1 MPRVRH
7 RLLSLV
13 LAIAG
18 AFSAL
23 LGTTAAPASAATF
36 SDTAGSAFAA
46 EIEWLVSEGIASGCG
61 GGKFCPKRSVTRGEM
76 AAFLVR
82 MFGYTAVP
90 AQDPFDDDDGTL
102 HELSINRLTAAGIA
116 SGCGP
121 GRFCPTHPVS
131 RGQMASFLVRALG
144 LHFGAGS
151 DHFADDDGST
161 YETSLDRVAFANI
174 NRGCGAELA
183 CPNGSV
189 TREQMAAFLHRSVF
203 ADPIGPAGFADV
215 VSHPTP
221 LTVRLTGPARFRGVS
236 FSADGAV
243 ATRVASL
250 GAIQP
255 TSVPADSTALV
266 NGVRYAHLVAG
277 PMSGAWVK
285 VDSSLTLARG
295 RAPAPPACAH
305 LDVLTSRRA
314 LGQHAITLL
323 DTTYMLPSSYAP
335 NDLVS
340 TSSAGLNGGHSVRSI
355 IKADLTAMAAA
366 ARAAGAPLQ
375 VVSAYRTYAQQ
386 AATFQHWVEVGGYAQ
401 ALRTSAR
408 AGHSEHQLGTTLDFT
423 SVGGR
428 PPWEYADWG
437 TTAAGKWMA
446 ANAWKYGFVMTYPR
460 GEFASS
466 CYDYES
472 WHFRWVGKSLASV
485 LRESGMTLRE
495 AIWAAHGP

>member
-61 GGKFCPKRSVTRGEM
+61 GGKFCPKRTVTRGEM

-174 NRGCGAELA
+174 NRGCGAERA

-221 LTVRLTGPARFRGVS
+221 LTVRLIGPARFRGVS

-255 TSVPADSTALV
+255 TSAPADSTALV

-295 RAPAPPACAH
+295 RAPAPPACA
-305 LDVLTSRRA
+305 LPRRPDEPPG

-375 VVSAYRTYAQQ
+375 VVERLPHLRPA
-386 AATFQHWVEVGGYAQ
+386 GGHLP
-401 ALRTSAR
+401 ALGRGRRLR
-408 AGHSEHQLGTTLDFT
+408 AGAAHERAGRAQRAPARHDPRLHLGRRPAA
-423 SVGGR
+423 VGVRRLGDHR
-428 PPWEYADWG
+428 RREVDGGQRLEVRIRDDLPARRVRVD
-437 TTAAGKWMA
+437 
-446 ANAWKYGFVMTYPR
+446 
-460 GEFASS
+460 
-466 CYDYES
+466 CYDYEP